1 MKILLESAA
10 LDTIR
15 WALDARLADGV
26 FVTPAA
32 LDADAFGMEAAA
44 QVESI
49 SRLGNTPILVT
60 VGALAADDLHRQA
73 RELAKVAD
81 QVVVALPFVE
91 DGIVALRRLAT
102 EGIRTAATFVVTPA
116 QALIAAKVGAAHVC
130 VAIDMLEAH
139 GHDSARML
147 REARALFDRS
157 GIECDLVAV
166 APSSPR
172 LATTAM
178 AAAADAVVVTS
189 DTLRALV
196 QHPLTD
202 RALDNLLRELSQ
214 RPRQHPR

>member
-26 FVTPAA
+26 FVTAAA
-32 LDADAFGMEAAA
+32 LDTDAFGMDMAA

-49 SRLGNTPILVT
+49 SRMGNTPILVT

-73 RELAKVAD
+73 RELAKVGD

-91 DGIVALRRLAT
+91 DGITALRRLAT

-116 QALIAAKVGAAHVC
+116 QALLAAKVGAAHVC
-130 VAIDMLEAH
+130 IAVGQLESH
-139 GHDSARML
+139 GHDSSVML
-147 REARALFDRS
+147 RETRALFDRS

-166 APSSPR
+166 AAESSR
-172 LATTAM
+172 LATTAL
-178 AAAADAVVVTS
+178 AAGADAVAVTG
-189 DTLRALV
+189 DTLRALI

-202 RALDNLLRELSQ
+202 RALDQLLRELSH
-214 RPRQHPR
+214 RPRPHGR